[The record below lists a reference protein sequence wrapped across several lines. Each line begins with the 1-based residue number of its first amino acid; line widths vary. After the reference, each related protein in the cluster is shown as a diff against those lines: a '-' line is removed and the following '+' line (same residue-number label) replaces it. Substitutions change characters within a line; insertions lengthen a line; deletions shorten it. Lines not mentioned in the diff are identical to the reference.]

1 MNNITCILYKKEN
14 KQRKKLTSS
23 SESAILEIGDLV
35 LIKHS
40 IYAPFYTRG
49 DIKGIGIIVEV
60 QHSSWLGVIYYVQT
74 NDGIWR
80 FSDYELELIDESR

>member
-1 MNNITCILYKKEN
+1 MA
-14 KQRKKLTSS
+14 
-23 SESAILEIGDLV
+23 SESDILEVGDLV
-35 LIKHS
+35 IIKHS

-49 DIKGIGIIVEV
+49 DIKGVGIIVEV
-60 QHSSWLGVIYYVQT
+60 HYSTYLGVIYYVQT

>member
-1 MNNITCILYKKEN
+1 MA
-14 KQRKKLTSS
+14 
-23 SESAILEIGDLV
+23 SESDILEVGDLV
-35 LIKHS
+35 IIKHS

-49 DIKGIGIIVEV
+49 DIKGVGIIVEV
-60 QHSSWLGVIYYVQT
+60 QYSTYLGVIYYVQT